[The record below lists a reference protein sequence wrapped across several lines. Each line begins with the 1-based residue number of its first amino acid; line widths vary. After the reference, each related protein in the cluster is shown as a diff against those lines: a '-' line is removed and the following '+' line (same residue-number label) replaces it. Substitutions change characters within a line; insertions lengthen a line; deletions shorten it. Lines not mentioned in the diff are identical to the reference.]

1 MTIHQIEW
9 IQFGEEWKR
18 CRVVKCS
25 AQWEC
30 DRTMRTQGGFMHP
43 DGEKKVVVEVK
54 ENKQ

>member
-1 MTIHQIEW
+1 MTAHQIEW
-9 IQFGEEWKR
+9 IRFGEEWKR

-43 DGEKKVVVEVK
+43 DGEKKVVTQVE